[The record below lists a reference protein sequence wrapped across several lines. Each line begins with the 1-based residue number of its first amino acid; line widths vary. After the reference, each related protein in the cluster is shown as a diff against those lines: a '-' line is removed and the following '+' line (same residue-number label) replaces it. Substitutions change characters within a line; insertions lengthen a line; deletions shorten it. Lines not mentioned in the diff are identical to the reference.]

1 MAEPKPLRSPHPP
14 LFVGGRSVFALR
26 RAARLAPTIACSTA
40 ALDHRT
46 HQVIELIAELDR
58 AGVTWTNIPPLAAGP
73 RSLAGHLEYLEW
85 AATEVMPIFRP
96 SVV

>member
-1 MAEPKPLRSPHPP
+1 MHA
-14 LFVGGRSVFALR
+14 V
-26 RAARLAPTIACSTA
+26 PTLIGP
-40 ALDHRT
+40 DHRLPHGAPSITST
-46 HQVIELIAELDR
+46 HQVIELIAELDK
-58 AGVTWTNIPPLAAGP
+58 AGVTWTRIPPLAAGP

>member
-1 MAEPKPLRSPHPP
+1 MAR
-14 LFVGGRSVFALR
+14 
-26 RAARLAPTIACSTA
+26 TIACSTA
-40 ALDHRT
+40 RPPLT
-46 HQVIELIAELDR
+46 STQQVIELVAELDK
-58 AGVTWTNIPPLAAGP
+58 AGVTWTTIPPLAAGP